1 MGQAQSATA
10 SATTP
15 SPTANASVPLD
26 ASATH
31 QAPVVRRRPLTIR
44 RSMPFPPEPRA
55 KPVATH
61 KCRLLSHQTPVELTS
76 TDVQSAHGQKY
87 VYFALPKATTL
98 HDYPSVVCT
107 SVGGEVPVGNAF
119 ALCELACTG
128 TKRNADGAYIE
139 YTCGTGESSSN
150 VRPTAVNA
158 AKAGQLMARVK
169 VKDGEAEAEGRLGTP
184 QTGWVLVWTYR
195 VG

>member
-1 MGQAQSATA
+1 M
-10 SATTP
+10 
-15 SPTANASVPLD
+15 
-26 ASATH
+26 
-31 QAPVVRRRPLTIR
+31 
-44 RSMPFPPEPRA
+44 
-55 KPVATH
+55 
-61 KCRLLSHQTPVELTS
+61 ELTS

-119 ALCELACTG
+119 ALCELVCSG

-139 YTCGTGESSSN
+139 YTCGTGESAN
-150 VRPTAVNA
+150 VQPTAVNV
-158 AKAGQLMARVK
+158 AKAGQMMARVK
-169 VKDGEAEAEGRLGTP
+169 VKDGEAEGEGRLGTP

>member
-1 MGQAQSATA
+1 MGQAQSAGI
-10 SATTP
+10 SATP
-15 SPTANASVPLD
+15 SPVSSASVPFE
-26 ASATH
+26 ASGVATH
-31 QAPVVRRRPLTIR
+31 QASKVHRPSTVRRATAPA
-44 RSMPFPPEPRA
+44 PEPRT

-61 KCRLLSHQTPVELTS
+61 KCRLLSHRTPVELTS

-119 ALCELACTG
+119 ALCELASTG

-139 YTCGTGESSSN
+139 YTCGTGESSN
-150 VRPTAVNA
+150 VQPTAVHA

-169 VKDGEAEAEGRLGTP
+169 VKDGETKGEGRLGTP

>member
-1 MGQAQSATA
+1 MGNTPPSNSTA
-10 SATTP
+10 AGK
-15 SPTANASVPLD
+15 AVPLD
-26 ASATH
+26 ANPTTHTPAT
-31 QAPVVRRRPLTIR
+31 QTRRRPSSIR
-44 RSMPFPPEPRA
+44 HSTPFPPTPPRA

-61 KCRLLSHQTPVELTS
+61 KCRLLSHGPPVELTS
-76 TDVQSAHGQKY
+76 TDVQGAHGQKY
-87 VYFALPKATTL
+87 IYFALPKATTL

-119 ALCELACTG
+119 ALCQLQCAG

-139 YTCGTGESSSN
+139 YTCETGN
-150 VRPTAVNA
+150 TDVQPTAVNA

-169 VKDGEAEAEGRLGTP
+169 VKDGESEGEGRLGTP

>member
-1 MGQAQSATA
+1 MGNTPSNATA
-10 SATTP
+10 VGKA
-15 SPTANASVPLD
+15 VPLD
-26 ASATH
+26 VNPTTHTPATH
-31 QAPVVRRRPLTIR
+31 KRHRPSFIR
-44 RSMPFPPEPRA
+44 HSTPLPPTPPRT

-119 ALCELACTG
+119 ALCKLACTG

-139 YTCGTGESSSN
+139 YTCGTGESSN
-150 VRPTAVNA
+150 VQPAAVNT
-158 AKAGQLMARVK
+158 AKTGQLMARVK
-169 VKDGEAEAEGRLGTP
+169 VKDGEAEGEGRLGTP

>member
-1 MGQAQSATA
+1 MS
-10 SATTP
+10 
-15 SPTANASVPLD
+15 NASTSLD
-26 ASATH
+26 ASATNLT
-31 QAPVVRRRPLTIR
+31 PVVRRRRSTIR
-44 RSMPFPPEPRA
+44 RSTPFPPEPRA

-107 SVGGEVPVGNAF
+107 SVGGELPVGNAF
-119 ALCELACTG
+119 ALCELVCTG

-139 YTCGTGESSSN
+139 YTCGTGESSN
-150 VRPTAVNA
+150 VQPTAVSV

-169 VKDGEAEAEGRLGTP
+169 VKDGETEGEGRLGTP

>member
-1 MGQAQSATA
+1 MGQAQSAST
-10 SATTP
+10 SVTS
-15 SPTANASVPLD
+15 SPMSNASVSLD
-26 ASATH
+26 ASATNLT
-31 QAPVVRRRPLTIR
+31 PVVRRRLSTIR
-44 RSMPFPPEPRA
+44 RSTAFPPEPRA
-55 KPVATH
+55 KPIEIY

-119 ALCELACTG
+119 ALCELVCTG
-128 TKRNADGAYIE
+128 TKRNADGAYME
-139 YTCGTGESSSN
+139 YTCDTDEASN
-150 VRPTAVNA
+150 VQPTAVST
-158 AKAGQLMARVK
+158 AKVGQLMARVK
-169 VKDGEAEAEGRLGTP
+169 VKDGETEGEGRLGTP

>member
-31 QAPVVRRRPLTIR
+31 QAPVVRRRPSTIR
-44 RSMPFPPEPRA
+44 RSTPFPPEPRA

-76 TDVQSAHGQKY
+76 TDVQTAHGQKY
-87 VYFALPKATTL
+87 VYFALPKSTTL

-119 ALCELACTG
+119 ALCELACSG
-128 TKRNADGAYIE
+128 TKRNADGAYME
-139 YTCGTGESSSN
+139 YTCGTGESN
-150 VRPTAVNA
+150 VQPAAVNA

-169 VKDGEAEAEGRLGTP
+169 VKDGEAEGEGRLGTP

>member
-10 SATTP
+10 STTP
-15 SPTANASVPLD
+15 SPTTNASVPLD

-31 QAPVVRRRPLTIR
+31 QAPVVRRRPSTIR
-44 RSMPFPPEPRA
+44 RSTPFPPEPRT

-128 TKRNADGAYIE
+128 TKRNADGAYVE
-139 YTCGTGESSSN
+139 YTCGTGESN
-150 VRPTAVNA
+150 VQPATVNA

-169 VKDGEAEAEGRLGTP
+169 VKDGEAEGEGRLGTP